1 MYYIAK
7 TTNQSG
13 AYPAPQSN
21 PATGLIPLTDE
32 QAQTILDYNG
42 FVTINSYEEEYE
54 EGFYRTIYEVSPNTE
69 AWEKWKESIAPDKQ
83 EELGNLKAEK
93 ILQSKTDL
101 ATFLANNPLTWIDKN
116 QYSVTSE
123 KQQQLTS
130 KIAVAQ
136 MAQQAGQPYTL
147 TWNTTGDVCQEWT
160 LENLV
165 ALAFAIDA
173 YVTPLVSYQQ
183 EKEVEIKNC
192 ETAEDVNAIEIDY
205 SSVNH

>member
-1 MYYIAK
+1 MNIIKLEPSATGYRPPVQSWSGYGIPEGYIEVPDSVDTSAMQTHIGFVALVQDEDGNLTQIIGHDKNYKAYLEAIKPDAKVELQNAKDEKIAK
-7 TTNQSG
+7 
-13 AYPAPQSN
+13 
-21 PATGLIPLTDE
+21 
-32 QAQTILDYNG
+32 
-42 FVTINSYEEEYE
+42 
-54 EGFYRTIYEVSPNTE
+54 
-69 AWEKWKESIAPDKQ
+69 
-83 EELGNLKAEK
+83 
-93 ILQSKTDL
+93 SKTDL
-101 ATFLANNPLTWIDKN
+101 AVFLEENPLTWTDGNK
-116 QYSVTSE
+116 YSVTSE

-165 ALAFAIDA
+165 TLAFAIDA

-192 ETAEDVNAIEIDY
+192 ETVEDVNAIEIDY
-205 SSVNH
+205 SSVGG

>member
-1 MYYIAK
+1 MNILKLKPNAKGYRSPIQEDWKYPIPDGYIEVPDGVDTSAMQTHMGFVELVQDEDGNLTQIVGHDENYQAYLETIKPDVEIELQNTKDEKIAK
-7 TTNQSG
+7 S
-13 AYPAPQSN
+13 
-21 PATGLIPLTDE
+21 
-32 QAQTILDYNG
+32 
-42 FVTINSYEEEYE
+42 
-54 EGFYRTIYEVSPNTE
+54 
-69 AWEKWKESIAPDKQ
+69 
-83 EELGNLKAEK
+83 KA
-93 ILQSKTDL
+93 DL
-101 ATFLANNPLTWIDKN
+101 AVFLVENPLTWTDGN

-165 ALAFAIDA
+165 ALAFAIDS

-192 ETAEDVNAIEIDY
+192 ETVEDVNAIEIDY
-205 SSVNH
+205 SSVKG

>member
-1 MYYIAK
+1 MHYI
-7 TTNQSG
+7 TQTPNSSG

-21 PATGLIPLTDE
+21 PAPGLIPLTDE

-83 EELGNLKAEK
+83 EELENLKAEK

-183 EKEVEIKNC
+183 GKEVEIKNC
-192 ETAEDVNAIEIDY
+192 KTVEDVNAIEIDY
-205 SSVNH
+205 SSVNN

>member
-1 MYYIAK
+1 MNIIK
-7 TTNQSG
+7 IEPS
-13 AYPAPQSN
+13 
-21 PATGLIPLTDE
+21 ATGYRPPIQSWNGYGIPEGYIEVPDGVDTS
-32 QAQTILDYNG
+32 AMQTYMG
-42 FVTINSYEEEYE
+42 FVTLVQGKDENLTQIIGHDENYQAYLE
-54 EGFYRTIYEVSPNTE
+54 TIKHNAEV
-69 AWEKWKESIAPDKQ
+69 
-83 EELGNLKAEK
+83 ELQNAKDEK
-93 ILQSKTDL
+93 IAKSKSDL
-101 ATFLANNPLTWIDKN
+101 AVFLAENPLTWTDGN

-192 ETAEDVNAIEIDY
+192 ETVEDVNAIEIDY
-205 SSVNH
+205 SSVKG

>member
-1 MYYIAK
+1 MNIIK
-7 TTNQSG
+7 LEPS
-13 AYPAPQSN
+13 
-21 PATGLIPLTDE
+21 ATGYRPPVQSWSGYGIPEGYVEVPDGVDTS
-32 QAQTILDYNG
+32 AMQTHMG
-42 FVTINSYEEEYE
+42 FVTLVHDE
-54 EGFYRTIYEVSPNTE
+54 
-69 AWEKWKESIAPDKQ
+69 D
-83 EELGNLKAEK
+83 GNLTQIVGNDESYQAYLETIKPDAGVELQNAKDEK
-93 ILQSKTDL
+93 IVKSKADL
-101 ATFLANNPLTWIDKN
+101 AVFLAENPLTWTDGNK
-116 QYSVTSE
+116 YSVTSE

-183 EKEVEIKNC
+183 EKEVEIKAC
-192 ETAEDVNAIEIDY
+192 ATVEDVNAIEIDY
-205 SSVNH
+205 SSVGG

>member
-1 MYYIAK
+1 MNILK
-7 TTNQSG
+7 LEPS
-13 AYPAPQSN
+13 
-21 PATGLIPLTDE
+21 ATGSRPPVQSWNGYGIPDGYIEVPDSVDTS
-32 QAQTILDYNG
+32 AMQTHMG
-42 FVTINSYEEEYE
+42 FVTLVQDEDGHLTQIIGHDENYQAYLE
-54 EGFYRTIYEVSPNTE
+54 TI
-69 AWEKWKESIAPDKQ
+69 KPDAKV
-83 EELGNLKAEK
+83 ELQNAKDEK
-93 ILQSKTDL
+93 IAKSKTDL
-101 ATFLANNPLTWIDKN
+101 AVFLEENPLTWTDGNK
-116 QYSVTSE
+116 YSVTSE

-136 MAQQAGQPYTL
+136 MAQQTGQPYTL

-192 ETAEDVNAIEIDY
+192 ETVEDVNAIEIDY
-205 SSVNH
+205 SSVKG

>member
-1 MYYIAK
+1 MNIIKIEA
-7 TTNQSG
+7 
-13 AYPAPQSN
+13 SN
-21 PATGLIPLTDE
+21 TGYRPPIQLWDGYGIPEGYVEVPDTVD
-32 QAQTILDYNG
+32 ASAMQTHCG
-42 FVTINSYEEEYE
+42 FVTLVQDEDENLTQIIGHDENYQAYLE
-54 EGFYRTIYEVSPNTE
+54 TI
-69 AWEKWKESIAPDKQ
+69 KPDA
-83 EELGNLKAEK
+83 EIELQNVKSEK
-93 ILQSKTDL
+93 IAKSKADL
-101 ATFLANNPLTWIDKN
+101 AVFLAENPLTWTDGNK
-116 QYSVTSE
+116 YSVTSE

-192 ETAEDVNAIEIDY
+192 ETVEDVNAIEIDY
-205 SSVNH
+205 SSVKG

>member
-1 MYYIAK
+1 MNIIK
-7 TTNQSG
+7 IDPS
-13 AYPAPQSN
+13 
-21 PATGLIPLTDE
+21 ATGYRPPIQSWNGYGIPEGYVEVPDGVDTS
-32 QAQTILDYNG
+32 AMQTHMG
-42 FVTINSYEEEYE
+42 FVTLIQDEDENLTQIVGHDENYQAYLK
-54 EGFYRTIYEVSPNTE
+54 TI
-69 AWEKWKESIAPDKQ
+69 KPDA
-83 EELGNLKAEK
+83 EIELQNAKDEK
-93 ILQSKTDL
+93 IAKSKADL
-101 ATFLANNPLTWIDKN
+101 AVFLAENPLTWTDGN

-136 MAQQAGQPYTL
+136 MAQQTGQPYTL

-192 ETAEDVNAIEIDY
+192 ETVEDVNAIEIDY
-205 SSVNH
+205 SSAKG

>member
-1 MYYIAK
+1 MPYI
-7 TTNQSG
+7 TQTPNSSG
-13 AYPAPQSN
+13 AYPASQSN
-21 PATGLIPLTDE
+21 PAPGLIPLTDE
-32 QAQTILDYNG
+32 QAAMVVDYNG
-42 FVTINSYEEEYE
+42 FVTIASYEEEYE
-54 EGFYRTIYEVSPNTE
+54 DGFYRTAYEVTPNTE
-69 AWEKWKESIAPDKQ
+69 AWEKWKEEIAPDEQ
-83 EELGNLKAEK
+83 EELKNAKTKK

-101 ATFLANNPLTWIDKN
+101 ATFLTQNPLTWTDGN

-192 ETAEDVNAIEIDY
+192 EIVEDVNAIEIDY
-205 SSVNH
+205 SSVGG